1 LNKGAWWRIIGRGGA
16 LWGVVA
22 HW

>member
-1 LNKGAWWRIIGRGGA
+1 

-22 HW
+22 HWKIRRLSSEGSRV